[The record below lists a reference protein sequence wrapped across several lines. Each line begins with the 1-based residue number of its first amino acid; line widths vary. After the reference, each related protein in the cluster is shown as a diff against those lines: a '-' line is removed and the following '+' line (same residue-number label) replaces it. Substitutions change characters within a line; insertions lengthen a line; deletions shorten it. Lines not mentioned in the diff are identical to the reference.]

1 MPRKKPKKK
10 KPHCGRVCLSLPR
23 VRPPRW
29 PPGPTV
35 NYPNPTPTVTPPNR
49 KPYRKC
55 RRAIKGKKKANQ
67 QLSNPTQLSKSK
79 KPCKGKKRKPGNAKG
94 GMLRRE
100 QKAENRPNGTEAE
113 PKPKMSK
120 KMYRANTENEKKK
133 TDRKASSEPDEGQ
146 WGEV

>member
-23 VRPPRW
+23 VRPPGW

-55 RRAIKGKKKANQ
+55 SRAIKGKKKANQ

-79 KPCKGKKRKPGNAKG
+79 KPCKGKKESQEMQKGVCCEGNK
-94 GMLRRE
+94 R
-100 QKAENRPNGTEAE
+100 QKTDRTE
-113 PKPKMSK
+113 PKPN
-120 KMYRANTENEKKK
+120 RN
-133 TDRKASSEPDEGQ
+133 RK
-146 WGEV
+146 